1 MNAGDSNTYSRKI
14 FSALGHATCADLPD
28 SCLRLATT
36 EPPCPPSK
44 CSEPTLGLVAHYI
57 KPRSSGGLE
66 SCVVVVDLAR
76 RFDVLALAQQVDEPS
91 LAGSLSR
98 LHLVHC
104 PSPEALLC
112 ALDTLLLS
120 AVPMALLVVH
130 TAPMHRWHGPQ
141 GNVAITRLQELA
153 LLKGARFYIAPHS
166 GRLRSRQGEAAAHQ
180 STAS

>member
-1 MNAGDSNTYSRKI
+1 MNAGDSNSYSRKI
-14 FSALGHATCADLPD
+14 FSALAHSARADLKD
-28 SCLRLATT
+28 SRLHLATT

-66 SCVVVVDLAR
+66 SHVAVVDLAR
-76 RFDVLALAQQVDEPS
+76 RFDVLALAQQVDELS

-112 ALDTLLLS
+112 TLETLQLS
-120 AVPMALLVVH
+120 AVPVALLVVY
-130 TAPMHRWHGPQ
+130 TAPMHRWHFPQ
-141 GNVAITRLQELA
+141 GNMLMTRLQELA
-153 LLKGARFYIAPHS
+153 LVKGARFYTAPHS
-166 GRLRSRQGEAAAHQ
+166 ARLRSRHRKANG

>member
-14 FSALGHATCADLPD
+14 FSALGNSTRADLQD
-28 SCLRLATT
+28 SGLHLAVT

-104 PSPEALLC
+104 PGPEALLC
-112 ALDTLLLS
+112 AVDTLLLS
-120 AVPMALLVVH
+120 AVPMALLVVY

-141 GNVAITRLQELA
+141 GNVALTRLQELA
-153 LLKGARFYIAPHS
+153 LLKGARFYTAPHS
-166 GRLRSRQGEAAAHQ
+166 ARLRSRQGEAHG

>member
-14 FSALGHATCADLPD
+14 FSALGHSTRADLD
-28 SCLRLATT
+28 SGLHLAAT

-104 PSPEALLC
+104 PGPEALLC
-112 ALDTLLLS
+112 AVDTLLLS
-120 AVPMALLVVH
+120 AVPMALLVVY

-141 GNVAITRLQELA
+141 GNVALTRLQELA
-153 LLKGARFYIAPHS
+153 LLKGARFYTAPHS
-166 GRLRSRQGEAAAHQ
+166 ARLRSRQGEARG